1 MTDLSSPRPLCI
13 AHRGA
18 SGLWPENTMGG
29 FRRSLDM
36 GVDGFELDIHLTRDG
51 HLVVHHDGALK
62 TAIARRDGEWV
73 GKPPLLL
80 KNLSRDELAAYDVG
94 RLRPGS
100 TYGKRYR
107 DQTPLDG
114 EHIPLLS
121 EVLGLVKEKAGPG
134 FRLYVELKTE
144 LLEPDL
150 GADPA
155 RLAEA
160 AVELIEKMDMG
171 SFTTFVSF
179 DWRGLL
185 RAKELAPSI
194 RNAFTTIPFARMDPH
209 DKEAGTA
216 DEPATSKAIR
226 AVMSE
231 GPAFLGPHDWREQ
244 SAASFGE
251 RILETLHASGAD
263 GWFAW
268 HGDVT
273 ADSFAYATRLGLE
286 ISAWTVDV
294 PDEIKR
300 LTNLG
305 VNAILTDRP
314 DQFDL

>member
-1 MTDLSSPRPLCI
+1 MTTSPSPRPLCI

-18 SGLWPENTMGG
+18 SGLWPENTMGA
-29 FRRSLDM
+29 FRRSMDM

-51 HLVVHHDGALK
+51 QLVVHHDGALK

-73 GKPPLLL
+73 RKPPLLL
-80 KNLSRDELAAYDVG
+80 KNLSWDALGDYDVG

-100 TYGKRYR
+100 TYGKRYP

-121 EVLGLVKEKAGPG
+121 EVLELVKQQAGPG

-144 LLEPDL
+144 LLDPAL
-150 GADPA
+150 GADPCA
-155 RLAEA
+155 LAEA
-160 AVELIEKMDMG
+160 AVELIDRLDMG

-194 RNAFTTIPFARMDPH
+194 RNAFTTLPFFQMDPNH
-209 DKEAGTA
+209 TEAGTP
-216 DEPATSKAIR
+216 DEPVTSKAIR
-226 AVMSE
+226 ALMSE

-244 SAASFGE
+244 SAVSFGE
-251 RILETLHASGAD
+251 RILETLNASSAD
-263 GWFAW
+263 GWFSW

-273 ADSFAYATRLGLE
+273 PESYAYASKLGLE
-286 ISAWTVDV
+286 VSAWTVDE

-300 LTNLG
+300 LTDLG
-305 VNAILTDRP
+305 VTAILTDRP
-314 DQFDL
+314 DRFEL